1 MNLNLTAENG
11 VDTRR
16 PDESRQSPDVLLS
29 LQNVSVAYEGGSVVQ
44 DVCLSIHAGESV
56 LFLGPSG
63 CGKSTLAMVCAGLIP
78 RSVEGVVTGT
88 LWRHPGLLASGKIGY
103 VFQDADSQFC
113 MLTVAD
119 EMAFGLENVRVAQA
133 DMYET
138 IAQEVVRTGL
148 TTSARALHAEFSG
161 GMKQKLAIASA
172 LAMDA
177 DLIVL
182 DEPTAN
188 LDPLSTRQVFD
199 QIGRLHDQQKTMIV
213 IEHKF
218 DALLAH
224 MDTVVLLTADG
235 RIHRVGPTRAVIR
248 EEWSWLVSEGVV
260 APWKERPQWSFG
272 DPRHVAASAG
282 ADSSLDSATASAGG
296 SAAVDASGNST
307 AIVRSEAGRAALK
320 AGVEAAIEISNG
332 TYFYKQNRV
341 WSDLSL
347 SIPRGSFTAIVGPN
361 GAGKS
366 TLLQVMGGLAK
377 LDKGDARLL
386 RRELK
391 AWKRNELA
399 DAVSYCF
406 QNPEFQFIYERVGDE
421 LANRVVGQDVPEEIR
436 QLLAEFGL
444 HGLEQQ
450 SPFALSQGQ
459 KRRLSVATMVREDH
473 QLYLLD
479 EPTFGQDARTQ
490 QAIMERLEGLHRQGK
505 TIVMTT
511 HDMDL
516 VQRYAQQVIVL
527 AEGQVLFTGTPAALF
542 GQPDVLRRAHLLDD
556 VQSSLT
562 QTADVQQSEKPAG
575 QDEAALQVLSFWGE
589 DVRSRRS
596 LAQRL
601 NPPWLLVT
609 TMTAML
615 IAIFA
620 SNLSQGLAMLALP
633 VALLVVLRRLTP
645 WQVLK
650 RLSPFLG
657 FYVLYV
663 WSLTAFAAVKPG
675 TATLDFLWFH
685 LSWPGFMAGLVLAF
699 RMLGAVAFGV
709 LFVSSV
715 DITDL
720 IVGLSQNFRVP
731 PKFAYGILA
740 GIRFMPLFQ
749 SEWEK
754 LKQARKL
761 RGKERGYSFL
771 RPVTYALPL
780 LSQAIRMSERVA
792 TAMEARGFYG
802 DAAASSS
809 GRTYFRIIRV
819 RASDFGYMALVVTAT
834 VLLLWLLR

>member
-1 MNLNLTAENG
+1 MNLNLTEANAAA
-11 VDTRR
+11 TRR
-16 PDESRQSPDVLLS
+16 PPESLQSRPLSPSPQGPDVLLS
-29 LQNVSVAYEGGSVVQ
+29 LQNVSVAYEAGNVVE
-44 DVCLSIHAGESV
+44 DVSLSIQAGESV

-103 VFQDADSQFC
+103 VFQDADAQFC

-119 EMAFGLENVRVAQA
+119 EMAFGLENVGVAQA
-133 DMYET
+133 DMFET
-138 IAQEVVRTGL
+138 IAVEVARTGL
-148 TTSARALHAEFSG
+148 ATSAQAGHADFSG

-188 LDPLSTRQVFD
+188 LDPLSTSQVFD
-199 QIGRLHDQQKTMIV
+199 QIGRLHEQQKTMIV

-224 MDTVVLLTADG
+224 MDKVVLFTSDG
-235 RIHRVGPTRAVIR
+235 RIHRVGSTREMIR

-260 APWKERPQWSFG
+260 APWKERPEWSFG
-272 DPRHVAASAG
+272 KTPQAAATHMAPAVAHTAT
-282 ADSSLDSATASAGG
+282 DTAS
-296 SAAVDASGNST
+296 
-307 AIVRSEAGRAALK
+307 
-320 AGVEAAIEISNG
+320 AAIEIIDG
-332 TYFYKQNRV
+332 TYSYKKNRV
-341 WSDLSL
+341 WSNVSVTIPKGSL
-347 SIPRGSFTAIVGPN
+347 TAIVGPN

-366 TLLQVMGGLAK
+366 TLLQVMAGLAK
-377 LDKGDARLL
+377 LPAGEVKLFGRDVRD
-386 RRELK
+386 
-391 AWKRNELA
+391 WKRLELA
-399 DAVSYCF
+399 RAVSYCF

-421 LANRVVGQDVPEEIR
+421 LANRVVGQDVPTEIR

-444 HGLEQQ
+444 FGLEQH

-459 KRRLSVATMVREDH
+459 KRRLSVAAMVREDH
-473 QLYLLD
+473 SLYLLD

-490 QAIMERLEGLHRQGK
+490 QAIMDRLEVLNQEQK
-505 TIVMTT
+505 TVVMTT

-516 VQRYAQQVIVL
+516 VRRYAKQVIVI
-527 AEGQVLFTGTPAALF
+527 AEGQVLFMGTPDELF
-542 GQPDVLRRAHLLDD
+542 CQADVLGKAHLLDD
-556 VQSSLT
+556 VRSGLT
-562 QTADVQQSEKPAG
+562 KPADLQSGTAG
-575 QDEAALQVLSFWGE
+575 QVANFLGKDAHL
-589 DVRSRRS
+589 RRS
-596 LAQRL
+596 PAQRL
-601 NPPWLLVT
+601 NPPWLLLT
-609 TMTAML
+609 TMAAML

-620 SNLSQGLAMLALP
+620 SNLSQAIAMLVLP
-633 VALLVVLRRLTP
+633 VVLLLGLRRLTP
-645 WQVLK
+645 WQVAK
-650 RLSPFLG
+650 RLSPFVG

-675 TATLDFLWFH
+675 TATLNFLWFH

-731 PKFAYGILA
+731 PKFSYGILA

-761 RGKERGYSFL
+761 RGKARSYSFL

-802 DAAASSS
+802 DAAASPS
-809 GRTYFRIIRV
+809 GRTYFRVIRDH
-819 RASDFGYMALVVTAT
+819 AYDFVYMAVVLSAS
-834 VLLLWLLR
+834 VFLLWLLR